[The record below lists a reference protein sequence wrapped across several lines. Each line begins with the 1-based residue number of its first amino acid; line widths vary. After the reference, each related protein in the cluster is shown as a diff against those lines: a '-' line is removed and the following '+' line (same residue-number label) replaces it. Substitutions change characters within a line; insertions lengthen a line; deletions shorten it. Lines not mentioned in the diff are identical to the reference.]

1 MMNVKAL
8 VSGEII
14 IKDLPE
20 KVICTIRE
28 LLSYDNPN
36 YANAKRFS
44 KNGYVGKNIPQIIQC
59 AKLDKFRYLHIP
71 RGTIQTIKPILE
83 QNGINLDII
92 DGRSV
97 GKPIKCNAILGLR
110 PYQKIAQFNGV
121 KKVQGVILLPCGGG
135 KTVIGVSIIGKLKR
149 STLVVVHTKD
159 LRDQWIES
167 LINKIGVDPNDIGQI
182 GDGITDIKPVTV
194 AIVDSLLSVIKS
206 DKKLKLELKKFGICI
221 VDEAHHVPSNTFQSV
236 LPYLPAKWRIGL
248 TATPERED
256 GQTKLM
262 YWTMGS
268 EIFSYELDQLVQE
281 GYLIRATIV
290 PIETNF
296 EYSPEI
302 GSTSSEYIHQL
313 SNALIHDESR
323 NGIIVGL
330 AIREALRGESV
341 LILSNRRDHCKLLN
355 QLISRD
361 RRISSFALTGQVA
374 KKTRQKVLADFRAG
388 KIHCL
393 IATSLADEG
402 LDVPQLSRLILA
414 LPGKAKGRTTQ
425 RVGRV
430 MRPGKDKTSIVY
442 DIVDAKIP
450 TLLTRFMQRK
460 RIYRSINT
468 VITPNKKVVMN
479 NN

>member
-1 MMNVKAL
+1 MISVKTL

-20 KVICTIRE
+20 KVVNIIRQV
-28 LLSYDNPN
+28 LSYDNPN

-44 KNGYVGKNIPQIIQC
+44 KNGYVGKNIPEIIQC
-59 AKLDKFRYLHIP
+59 AKLDKFGYLHVP
-71 RGTIQTIKPILE
+71 RGTIQIIKPILE
-83 QNGINLDII
+83 QNNISMDII
-92 DGRSV
+92 DGRSL

-110 PYQKIAQFNGV
+110 QYQKIAQYNGI

-135 KTVIGVSIIGKLKR
+135 KTVIGVSIVGKLKR
-149 STLVVVHTKD
+149 TTLVVVHTKD

-167 LINKIGVDPNDIGQI
+167 LINKIGIDPNDIGQI

-194 AIVDSLLSVIKS
+194 AIVDSLLSVIK
-206 DKKLKLELKKFGICI
+206 DKKLRLELKKFGICI

-262 YWTMGS
+262 YWTMGN
-268 EIFSYELDQLVQE
+268 EIFSYEMDQLVRE
-281 GYLIRATIV
+281 GYLIRATII

-313 SNALIHDESR
+313 SEALINDESR

-330 AIREALRGESV
+330 AIREAIRGESI

-361 RRISSFALTGQVA
+361 RRVSSFALTGQVR
-374 KKTRQKVLADFRAG
+374 KKIRQKVLTDFRAG
-388 KIHCL
+388 KINCL

-414 LPGKAKGRTTQ
+414 LPGKAKGRTVQ

-442 DIVDAKIP
+442 DIVDVKIP
-450 TLLTRFMQRK
+450 TLLTRFMSRK
-460 RIYRSINT
+460 RIYRSINAI
-468 VITPNKKVVMN
+468 ITQNKKILIN
-479 NN
+479 PA